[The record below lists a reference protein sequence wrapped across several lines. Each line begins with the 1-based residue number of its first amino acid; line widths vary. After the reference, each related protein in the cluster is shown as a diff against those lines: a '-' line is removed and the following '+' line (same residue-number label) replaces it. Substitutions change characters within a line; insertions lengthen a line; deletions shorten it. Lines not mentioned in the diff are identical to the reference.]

1 MLLKNF
7 AFCWGAFGPTPMNW
21 PKHSVHIGKTS
32 FFLNFCHRM
41 FLTPTSWNYLSTYM
55 SCIYVALLLFKTS
68 DLIYH
73 KTAFNQG
80 KVTQNSKSVVGS
92 DSAALTVTNTVSL
105 SPTTRLRHLEFH
117 FKFEKNPSIFDGSLS
132 NVKQSK

>member
-1 MLLKNF
+1 MPQNVFDSHILKL
-7 AFCWGAFGPTPMNW
+7 P
-21 PKHSVHIGKTS
+21 
-32 FFLNFCHRM
+32 
-41 FLTPTSWNYLSTYM
+41 TYM

-92 DSAALTVTNTVSL
+92 DSAAALTVTNTVSL

-117 FKFEKNPSIFDGSLS
+117 FRFEKNPPFLTGH
-132 NVKQSK
+132 

>member
-1 MLLKNF
+1 MPQNVFDSHILKL
-7 AFCWGAFGPTPMNW
+7 P
-21 PKHSVHIGKTS
+21 
-32 FFLNFCHRM
+32 
-41 FLTPTSWNYLSTYM
+41 TYM

-117 FKFEKNPSIFDGSLS
+117 FRFEKKPSIFDGSLS